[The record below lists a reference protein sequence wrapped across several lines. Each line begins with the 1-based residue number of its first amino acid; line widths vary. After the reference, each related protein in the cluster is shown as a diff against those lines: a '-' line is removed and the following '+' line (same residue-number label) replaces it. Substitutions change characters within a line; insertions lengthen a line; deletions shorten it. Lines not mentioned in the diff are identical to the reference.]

1 MQFGLELKMISRIGI
16 ITAGNDVPGLNA
28 AIRAIGK
35 TALETGI
42 EVIGFHD
49 GFNGLITNNG
59 QQLLGPDL
67 SGIITLGGTILG
79 TSEDLPG
86 NGLESKLIIEK
97 AKATYRKQKLDA
109 LIVLGGAIMQNGAYA
124 LSQAGLNI
132 LSLPKSISNDL
143 AFTDYTIGF
152 DTALTVATEAID
164 RLHSTAYSHHR
175 IIIVEILGRHAGWLT
190 LGAGIAGGADIIL
203 IPEIPYSM
211 KNVAGAIEKRKLDG
225 KKFSIVAV
233 SEGALTQ
240 ENVDFFTRN
249 KEINRK
255 MREGV
260 EFETIHSRLKTIE
273 NQYADNTNLLSQ
285 LLREL
290 TGIDTRVTIL
300 GLLLRGGTPSAIDR
314 LRATQLGSSSIS
326 FLQSGSQGVMLAFQD
341 NQVVGVPLKDVAGRH
356 NPLPIDH
363 TWIDCARKVGTCF
376 GDE

>member
-1 MQFGLELKMISRIGI
+1 MISRIGI